1 MKTIITIMILFA
13 LSFFYYAVK
22 MYIQK
27 GKTKSSVSESHEEDG
42 KKQDKDKMEDGR
54 WKQLI

>member
-1 MKTIITIMILFA
+1 MKAIIMIMILFA

-22 MYIQK
+22 MYISR
-27 GKTKSSVSESHEEDG
+27 GKTKSGVSEARKEDG

-54 WKQLI
+54 